1 MAVLVCVFVYLSIRV
16 SLSQR
21 SLFFMWGT
29 ALFWT
34 CVVGF
39 FFGFFL
45 CLRVGLRSKASV
57 CQYLV
62 IVCASIFIFHSLW
75 SPSPCVRPNYIT
87 WPCPLHITP
96 TPCTPLNRE
105 AAVIGDLSLG
115 DQEGFGR
122 WLCSVSP
129 SPVVSPNPS
138 HISASVSPLGVFSL
152 TEMLST
158 HTAGLQLARMFC
170 GCCVWYKG

>member
-1 MAVLVCVFVYLSIRV
+1 MAVLVCVFVYV
-16 SLSQR
+16 SVHVCLSQR

-34 CVVGF
+34 CVVF
-39 FFGFFL
+39 FIFFS
-45 CLRVGLRSKASV
+45 CLGVGLRSKASV

-62 IVCASIFIFHSLW
+62 IVCASIFIFHSVW

-96 TPCTPLNRE
+96 TPCTPLNSE
-105 AAVIGDLSLG
+105 AAVMGDPSQG
-115 DQEGFGR
+115 DQEGFSR
-122 WLCSVSP
+122 WLCSVSL
-129 SPVVSPNPS
+129 SAVVLSNPS
-138 HISASVSPLGVFSL
+138 HISALVSPLGVFSL
-152 TEMLST
+152 KEMLST
-158 HTAGLQLARMFC
+158 HTAGLRLARMFC